1 MHPALVNR
9 VVFPLHEWCKG
20 KTTHAKLAEL
30 ERTQWLA
37 PDALR
42 ALQFERLRRHL
53 EWAYREVP
61 YYGRLLDEH
70 GLPPRRIQSF
80 EDFARVPHLTKDILR
95 ERLADLQPRTPLRG
109 VQRLSTGGSTGSPVT
124 VLVDRERA
132 AFTDAARLR
141 AHRWFGAD
149 MGAREVVLWGS
160 PIELGRQDR
169 LRSVR
174 DWLLNSRLLSAFDLG
189 EPALARYAAVVRAYR
204 PQKLYG
210 YASALALLAGYL
222 ERTGGLPVGD
232 APRAVFTTAE
242 PLYDFQRAAI
252 TAGFHCP
259 AAVEYGCRDGGLVAL
274 ECPAG
279 GLHIA
284 AEGMHVEALPAS
296 PGESGGELVLTNLES
311 YALPIIRYRSG
322 DIGALDPAPCACGR
336 GLPRLARVEGR
347 RTDFLVAPS
356 GKLMHALAVIYV
368 LREVPG
374 LREFQVIQEA
384 LDHVR
389 VRVVPAGDLS
399 VAARAGIIARVGGLF
414 EGRARIEVEVA
425 ESVASASGKH
435 RYVISRVAD
444 AHVSALMGAA

>member
-9 VVFPLHEWCKG
+9 IVFPLHERLKG
-20 KTTHAKLAEL
+20 KSTHAKLAEL

-37 PDALR
+37 PAALR
-42 ALQFERLRRHL
+42 ALQFERLHRHL
-53 EWAYREVP
+53 VWAYREVP

-70 GLPPRRIQSF
+70 GLPPQRIQSF
-80 EDFARVPHLTKDILR
+80 EDFERIPLLTKDILR
-95 ERLADLQPRTPLRG
+95 ERLAELQPRTPLRG
-109 VQRLSTGGSTGSPVT
+109 VQRLSTGGSTGAPVT
-124 VLVDRERA
+124 VLVDRERS

-169 LRSVR
+169 LRSAR

-222 ERTGGLPVGD
+222 ERTGGLPTGA

-242 PLYDFQRAAI
+242 PLYDFQRTAIAA
-252 TAGFHCP
+252 AFHCP
-259 AAVEYGCRDGGLVAL
+259 VATEYGCRDGGLVAL

-284 AEGMHVEALPAS
+284 AEGMHVEVLPAA
-296 PGESGGELVLTNLES
+296 PGEADGELVLTNLES

-336 GLPRLARVEGR
+336 GLPRLARVGGR
-347 RTDFLVAPS
+347 RTDFLVTPS
-356 GKLMHALAVIYV
+356 GKLMHALSAIYI
-368 LREVPG
+368 LREIPG
-374 LREFQVIQEA
+374 LREFQVIQET

-389 VRVVPAGDLS
+389 VRVVPTGELS
-399 VAARAGIIARVGGLF
+399 AAARDSIVTRMGRLF
-414 EGRARIEVEVA
+414 EGRARIEVEA
-425 ESVASASGKH
+425 TDTVASASGKH

-444 AHVSALMGAA
+444 AHVSALVGAA

>member
-1 MHPALVNR
+1 MHPAVVNR
-9 VVFPLHEWCKG
+9 VIFPLHEWGKG
-20 KTTHAKLAEL
+20 KATHAKLAEL
-30 ERTQWLA
+30 ERTQWLTPA
-37 PDALR
+37 ALR
-42 ALQFERLRRHL
+42 ALQFERLRHHL
-53 EWAYREVP
+53 DWAYREVP

-70 GLPPRRIQSF
+70 GLPPRQIQSF
-80 EDFARVPHLTKDILR
+80 EDFARIPHLTKDILR
-95 ERLADLQPRTPLRG
+95 ERLSDLQPRTPLRG
-109 VQRLSTGGSTGSPVT
+109 VQRLSTGGSTGAPVT
-124 VLVDRERA
+124 VLVDRERS

-149 MGAREVVLWGS
+149 MGAREIVLWGS

-169 LRSVR
+169 LRTAR
-174 DWLLNSRLLSAFDLG
+174 DWLLNSRLLTAFDLG

-222 ERTGGLPVGD
+222 DRTGGLPAGD

-252 TAGFHCP
+252 TAAFHCP
-259 AAVEYGCRDGGLVAL
+259 VAVEYGCRDGGLVAL
-274 ECPAG
+274 ECPSGA
-279 GLHIA
+279 LHIA
-284 AEGMHVEALPAS
+284 AEGMHVEVLPGA
-296 PGESGGELVLTNLES
+296 PGEDGGELVLTNLES

-322 DIGALDPAPCACGR
+322 DIGALDPASCSCGR

-347 RTDFLVAPS
+347 RTDFLVTPS
-356 GKLMHALAVIYV
+356 GKLMHALAAIYI
-368 LREVPG
+368 LRDIPG

-389 VRVVPAGDLS
+389 VRVVPAGQLS
-399 VAARAGIIARVGGLF
+399 PAARDSIVTRMGGLF
-414 EGRARIEVEVA
+414 EGGARIEVEVA

-444 AHVSALMGAA
+444 AHVSALAGAA

>member
-9 VVFPLHEWCKG
+9 IIFPLHERLKG
-20 KTTHAKLAEL
+20 KATHARLAEL
-30 ERTQWLA
+30 ERSQWLG

-42 ALQFERLRRHL
+42 ALQLERLRRHL

-61 YYGRLLDEH
+61 YYRQVLDEH
-70 GLPPRRIQSF
+70 ELPPHRVQTF
-80 EDFARVPHLTKDILR
+80 DDFARVPLLTKDILR

-109 VQRLSTGGSTGSPVT
+109 VQRLSTGGSTGAPVT

-141 AHRWFGAD
+141 AHRWFDAD
-149 MGAREVVLWGS
+149 MGAREIVLWGS

-169 LRSVR
+169 LRSAR

-189 EPALARYAAVVRAYR
+189 ESGLARYAAAVRAYR

-222 ERTGGLPVGD
+222 ARTGGLPRRD

-252 TAGFHCP
+252 TAAFHCP
-259 AAVEYGCRDGGLVAL
+259 VATEYGCRDGGLVAL
-274 ECPAG
+274 ECPSG
-279 GLHIA
+279 SLHIA
-284 AEGMHVEALPAS
+284 AEGMHVEVLPGA
-296 PGESGGELVLTNLES
+296 PGDAGGELVLTNLAS
-311 YALPIIRYRSG
+311 YALPIVRYRSG
-322 DIGALDPAPCACGR
+322 DVGALDPTPCPCGR

-347 RTDFLVAPS
+347 RTDFLVTPS
-356 GKLMHALAVIYV
+356 GKLMHALSVIYV
-368 LREVPG
+368 LREIPG
-374 LREFQVIQEA
+374 LREFQVVQEA

-389 VRVVPAGDLS
+389 VRVVPAGELAG
-399 VAARAGIIARVGGLF
+399 AARAAIAAGVGRLF
-414 EGRARIEVEVA
+414 EGRARIDVEVA
-425 ESVASASGKH
+425 DSVATASGKH

-444 AHVSALMGAA
+444 AHVGALVGAA